1 MGTRPI
7 GFQENSTL
15 PMPTRPPL
23 LGEEHGQVGLV
34 VGEPDPRLYELSHA
48 VGAVGAT
55 AFRLVRPHGDDGV
68 DCPFPVILRTGR
80 VLDADRPNLDLVTIV
95 FQNDAVAL
103 GGLPAVFDLAEIE
116 VHPFTYPLLQ
126 NPDLRPVPMNSRNGR
141 GRYTPAA
148 TASAEFPQRLLRAFL
163 IP

>member
-48 VGAVGAT
+48 VGAVGAWPSVWCARGMT
-55 AFRLVRPHGDDGV
+55 VSMAH
-68 DCPFPVILRTGR
+68 
-80 VLDADRPNLDLVTIV
+80 
-95 FQNDAVAL
+95 FQ
-103 GGLPAVFDLAEIE
+103 
-116 VHPFTYPLLQ
+116 
-126 NPDLRPVPMNSRNGR
+126 
-141 GRYTPAA
+141 
-148 TASAEFPQRLLRAFL
+148 
-163 IP
+163 